1 MCANVLIFCVLLKKN
16 LQTSNLHFNEV
27 LIAVDKRKL
36 DCVPKNICGDK
47 ICCNFGAIMK
57 IFNLFGEYILLL
69 KKVFTKPEKGRVY
82 YTLTVKEID
91 KLGLQSIGIVA
102 IISVFMGAVITLQ
115 TAYNT
120 ENPLLPDYLIGLGT
134 RDSILLEF
142 SSTIIALILAGK
154 VGSNIASELG
164 TMRVTEQIDALEI
177 MGVNSASY
185 LILPKI
191 VATVL
196 FNPFLTM
203 LSIVVGI
210 IGGWAAGVSAGV
222 ISSQAYIDG
231 IRYAFIPYYITYAL
245 IKTVFFAFL
254 ITTISA
260 FYGYRVQGGSLE
272 VGQASTKAVVMSSV
286 FILLFNLILTQ
297 LLLS

>member
-1 MCANVLIFCVLLKKN
+1 MLLI
-16 LQTSNLHFNEV
+16 
-27 LIAVDKRKL
+27 
-36 DCVPKNICGDK
+36 
-47 ICCNFGAIMK
+47 
-57 IFNLFGEYILLL
+57 
-69 KKVFTKPEKGRVY
+69 KVFTKPERGKIY
-82 YTLTVKEID
+82 YSLIVKEID
-91 KLGLQSIGIVA
+91 KLGIHSIGIVA
-102 IISVFMGAVITLQ
+102 IISAFMGAVITLQ

-120 ENPLLPDYLIGLGT
+120 ENPFLPEYLIGLAA

-142 SSTIIALILAGK
+142 SSTIIGLILAGK

-191 VATVL
+191 VATVV

-203 LSIVVGI
+203 LSIVIGI
-210 IGGWAAGVSAGV
+210 IGGWSVGVFTGV
-222 ISSQAYIDG
+222 VTTQSYIEG
-231 IRYAFIPYYITYAL
+231 IRYAFIPYYITYAI
-245 IKTVFFAFL
+245 IKTIVFAFL

-272 VGQASTKAVVMSSV
+272 VGQASTRAVVMSSV
-286 FILLFNLILTQ
+286 FVLLFNLILTQ